1 MARVPVFEIRGYEWK
16 PWEGMSMFIGTHG
29 RGYFRSSTLL
39 TGNKNISNTKVSLNA
54 YPNPTSDITN
64 FTFNAAKSGAATV
77 TIYDLTGKAVVTKNI
92 QISNG
97 ANTVSVDVAHLTT
110 GYYLASINGVVNTQ
124 AVKILVK

>member
-1 MARVPVFEIRGYEWK
+1 
-16 PWEGMSMFIGTHG
+16 MSMYIGTHG

-39 TGNKNISNTKVSLNA
+39 TGTKNVSNTKVTMNA

-64 FTFNAAKSGAATV
+64 FSFNAAKSGAATV
-77 TIYDLTGKAVVTKNI
+77 TIYDLTGKAVITKNI
-92 QISNG
+92 QIANG
-97 ANTVSVDVAHLTT
+97 SNTVSVDVAHLTT